1 VKNRE
6 EFEMSKKSRRSNS
19 IAKIVLLSLS
29 VMIGFS
35 GPLVQSASAA
45 EPEKQLTM
53 PKIQPKTAAATKP
66 DTEEDTLLVMVSPD
80 ADRDEIGDTVK
91 EIKGTIVETIGEG
104 GLTTLVIKAEK
115 GHLDETEKKLST
127 DKHFSAVQRN
137 FKYSPMAVP
146 NDPFFPS
153 EWHLSAINASPAWN
167 YTFGSG
173 VTIGVMDTGCNQ
185 AISDLAGRTY
195 SGFNA
200 YSNTFG
206 QVDAHGHGSM
216 VATTA
221 AATTNN
227 ARNTAAPARGSYV
240 YPIRISG
247 PDHRASDTSMIR
259 GIIQAANMNLKVLN
273 LSFNSAPPYS
283 IANRNA
289 HSVLHAYMKWFH
301 DTKGGLIFNAAGN
314 DNLRDTSPFCPYLIV
329 VSALGTNYSMTNFSN
344 YGSPVWFT
352 CPGQSIYCSNQN
364 GQVVS
369 VNGTSFASP
378 LAASV
383 CALAWSRRPYLT
395 NTQMEAKLR
404 ASTQNVPNSY
414 WNQFYGYGLLN
425 ATKAVQ

>member
-1 VKNRE
+1 
-6 EFEMSKKSRRSNS
+6 MYKKSRRNNS
-19 IAKIVLLSLS
+19 IAKMVMLSLS
-29 VMIGFS
+29 VMIGFAS
-35 GPLVQSASAA
+35 PFVQSASAA

-53 PKIQPKTAAATKP
+53 PKIQPKQAPVTKP

-91 EIKGTIVETIGEG
+91 DIKGTIVETIGEG
-104 GLTTLVIKAEK
+104 SLTALVIKAEK
-115 GHLDETEKKLST
+115 GHLDETEKKLNA

-137 FKYSPMAVP
+137 FKYSPMNVP
-146 NDPFFPS
+146 NDPYFS
-153 EWHLSAINASPAWN
+153 SQWHLSAIVTGPAWS
-167 YTFGSG
+167 YTHGSG

-185 AISDLAGRTY
+185 AISDLAGKTF

-200 YSNTFG
+200 YSNSLG
-206 QVDAHGHGSM
+206 QIDQHGHGSM

-221 AATTNN
+221 AAITNN

-247 PDHRASDTSMIR
+247 PDHRASDTSIIR
-259 GIIQAANMNLKVLN
+259 GILHAASRNIKVLN
-273 LSFNSAPPYS
+273 LSFNSPPPYS
-283 IANRNA
+283 LANKNA
-289 HSVLHAYMKWFH
+289 HSVLHMYMKWFH
-301 DTKGGLIFNAAGN
+301 DQKGGLIFNAAGN
-314 DNLRDTSPFCPYLIV
+314 DNLRDTSGFCPYLIV
-329 VSALGTNYSMTNFSN
+329 VSALGTNYSLTNFST
-344 YGSPVWFT
+344 YGSPIWFT
-352 CPGQSIYCSNQN
+352 CPGQSIFCSNKN

-404 ASTQNVPNSY
+404 TSTQNVPGSY
-414 WNQFYGYGLLN
+414 WNQYYGYGLLN
-425 ATKAVQ
+425 ARKAVQ